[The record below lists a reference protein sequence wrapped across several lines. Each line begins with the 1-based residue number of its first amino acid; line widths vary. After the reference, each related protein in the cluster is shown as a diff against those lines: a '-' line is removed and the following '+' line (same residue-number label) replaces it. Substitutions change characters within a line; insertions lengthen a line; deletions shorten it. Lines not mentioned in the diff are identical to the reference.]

1 MNAVY
6 GFIFVIT
13 LAGGSSAAGMPKIV
27 KGGICAQKGNLSCPK
42 MVWGSNEN
50 RMLRVSALA
59 ASVKEVTGK
68 EAISS
73 DATGEVAKNS
83 SADLDQREREKHDLP
98 QELNDQIAAYIE
110 RIRFLEAV
118 NKNLQ
123 TLLKKRNMDFQL
135 EPRLAPGGLNVSRQI
150 PSVPNQRAEMKNNN
164 HTDLC

>member
-42 MVWGSNEN
+42 MVWGSYEN
-50 RMLRVSALA
+50 TMLRVPGLA
-59 ASVKEVTGK
+59 TAVKEVTGK

-83 SADLDQREREKHDLP
+83 SSVLDQREMELP
-98 QELNDQIAAYIE
+98 PELNDQIAAYIE

-123 TLLKKRNMDFQL
+123 TLIKKRNMDFQL
-135 EPRLAPGGLNVSRQI
+135 GPRLAPGWLNVSRQI
-150 PSVPNQRAEMKNNN
+150 PPVPNQGAEMKNNH

>member
-1 MNAVY
+1 MNVVY

-13 LAGGSSAAGMPKIV
+13 LAGGSGAAEMPKIV

-42 MVWGSNEN
+42 MVWGSYEN
-50 RMLRVSALA
+50 RNLRVPGLA
-59 ASVKEVTGK
+59 AAVKEVTGK

-73 DATGEVAKNS
+73 DATGAV
-83 SADLDQREREKHDLP
+83 LDQREREKHDLAP
-98 QELNDQIAAYIE
+98 ELNDQIAAYIE

-123 TLLKKRNMDFQL
+123 ILLKKRNMDFPL
-135 EPRLAPGGLNVSRQI
+135 GPRLAPGGPNLSRQI
-150 PSVPNQRAEMKNNN
+150 PPVPNQRAEMKNNN

>member
-1 MNAVY
+1 MNAVP
-6 GFIFVIT
+6 GFIFVIA
-13 LAGGSSAAGMPKIV
+13 LAGVSTAAGMPKIV
-27 KGGICAQKGNLSCPK
+27 KGGICAQEGNRSCPK
-42 MVWGSNEN
+42 MVRGSYEN
-50 RMLRVSALA
+50 RKLRVPGLA
-59 ASVKEVTGK
+59 TAVKELPGK

-73 DATGEVAKNS
+73 DATGEVVKNP
-83 SADLDQREREKHDLP
+83 SAVLHQNERGKLDLP
-98 QELNDQIAAYIE
+98 PELNDQIAAYIE